1 MRKPVANTA
10 VSVLVFFLISL
21 LVTSEVD
28 AVSAPME
35 ETERE
40 ALYLAIQGFVGRH
53 WDGRNLYPD
62 PCGWTPIQ
70 GVSCDVF
77 EGLWYVTVVNIGP
90 VLDNSLECSQEA
102 AFSPQLFELKRL
114 RSLSFFRCFT
124 SPSQTT
130 TLSQDWRKLSG
141 SLETLEFRSNDG
153 LTGAI
158 PVDLALLS
166 NLQSLVLVENS
177 LTGELPR
184 EMGNLV
190 RLKRMSLARN
200 RLSGQ
205 LPASLGNNLAELLI
219 LDLSGNSLS
228 GSLPCSIGG
237 MSSLLKLDLSNN
249 HLNGELPSELG
260 KLKNLT
266 LLDLRNNSL
275 SGMTRSL
282 GGMVSLRYMLLSN
295 NPLGG
300 NLMQLGLRNLRS
312 LTTLD
317 LSNTG
322 FIGGIPEYITDLRRL
337 RFIAL
342 DNNNLTGSVSQKFQ
356 ELSGLAALYLNDN
369 NLTGEL
375 EFSDEFYRRM
385 GSRFAAWNNPNLCC
399 RFQDSG
405 QVLRGV
411 QRCKN

>member
-1 MRKPVANTA
+1 
-10 VSVLVFFLISL
+10 
-21 LVTSEVD
+21 
-28 AVSAPME
+28 ME

-40 ALYLAIQGFVGRH
+40 ALYLAIQGFVGSH

-77 EGLWYVTVVNIGP
+77 EGLWYVVVVNIGP

-124 SPSQTT
+124 SVNQTT

-177 LTGELPR
+177 LTGELPQ
-184 EMGNLV
+184 ELGNLV
-190 RLKRMSLARN
+190 RLKRMSLAGN

-249 HLNGELPSELG
+249 HLNGDLPSELG

-275 SGMTRSL
+275 SGVTPSL
-282 GGMVSLRYMLLSN
+282 GDMASLRYMLLSD

-300 NLMQLGLRNLRS
+300 NLMQLGC
-312 LTTLD
+312 
-317 LSNTG
+317 
-322 FIGGIPEYITDLRRL
+322 GI
-337 RFIAL
+337 
-342 DNNNLTGSVSQKFQ
+342 
-356 ELSGLAALYLNDN
+356 
-369 NLTGEL
+369 
-375 EFSDEFYRRM
+375 
-385 GSRFAAWNNPNLCC
+385 
-399 RFQDSG
+399 
-405 QVLRGV
+405 
-411 QRCKN
+411 

>member
-1 MRKPVANTA
+1 MSKPVANTA
-10 VSVLVFFLISL
+10 VPVLVFFLISL
-21 LVTSEVD
+21 RITSE
-28 AVSAPME
+28 AAPME

-40 ALYLAIQGFVGRH
+40 ALYSAIQGFVGSR

-62 PCGWTPIQ
+62 PCGWTPMQ

-90 VLDNSLECSQEA
+90 VLDNSLECSREA

-124 SPSQTT
+124 SLNQTT
-130 TLSQDWRKLSG
+130 TLSQEWRKLSG

-158 PVDLALLS
+158 PVNLALLS
-166 NLQSLVLVENS
+166 NLQSLVLVDNS
-177 LTGELPR
+177 LTGELPQ
-184 EMGNLV
+184 ELGNLV
-190 RLKRMSLARN
+190 RLKRLSLAGN

-205 LPASLGNNLAELLI
+205 LPASLGDNLAELLI
-219 LDLSGNSLS
+219 LDLSGNSLT
-228 GSLPCSIGG
+228 GSLPSSIGG

-249 HLNGELPSELG
+249 HLNGELPWELG

-275 SGMTRSL
+275 SGATRSL
-282 GGMVSLRYMLLSN
+282 GDMVSIRYMLLSD

-300 NLMQLGLRNLRS
+300 SLMQLGLRNLRS

-322 FIGGIPEYITDLRRL
+322 LIGGIPEYITDLRRL

-342 DNNNLTGSVSQKFQ
+342 DDNNLTGSVSKKFQ

-375 EFSDEFYRRM
+375 EFSDEFYGRM

-399 RFQDSG
+399 RFQYG
-405 QVLRGV
+405 RQVLPGV

>member
-1 MRKPVANTA
+1 
-10 VSVLVFFLISL
+10 
-21 LVTSEVD
+21 
-28 AVSAPME
+28 ME

-40 ALYLAIQGFVGRH
+40 ALYLAIQGFVGSH

-77 EGLWYVTVVNIGP
+77 EGLWYVVVVNIGP

-124 SPSQTT
+124 SVNQTT

-177 LTGELPR
+177 LTGELPQ
-184 EMGNLV
+184 ELGNLV
-190 RLKRMSLARN
+190 RLKRMSLAGN

-249 HLNGELPSELG
+249 HLNGDIPSELG

-275 SGMTRSL
+275 SGVTPSL
-282 GGMVSLRYMLLSN
+282 GDMASLRYMLLSD

-322 FIGGIPEYITDLRRL
+322 FVGGIPEYITDSRRL

-342 DNNNLTGSVSQKFQ
+342 DNNNLTGSVPKKFQ
-356 ELSGLAALYLNDN
+356 ELSGLTALYLNDN

-399 RFQDSG
+399 RFESSG
-405 QVLRGV
+405 RVLPGV
-411 QRCKN
+411 QRCEN

>member
-1 MRKPVANTA
+1 
-10 VSVLVFFLISL
+10 
-21 LVTSEVD
+21 
-28 AVSAPME
+28 ME

-40 ALYLAIQGFVGRH
+40 ALYLAIQGFVGSH

-77 EGLWYVTVVNIGP
+77 EGLWYVVVVNIGP

-124 SPSQTT
+124 SVNQTT

-177 LTGELPR
+177 LTGELPQ
-184 EMGNLV
+184 ELGNL
-190 RLKRMSLARN
+190 
-200 RLSGQ
+200 
-205 LPASLGNNLAELLI
+205 LLI

-249 HLNGELPSELG
+249 HLNGDIPSELG

-275 SGMTRSL
+275 SGVTPSL
-282 GGMVSLRYMLLSN
+282 GDMASLRYMLLSD

-322 FIGGIPEYITDLRRL
+322 FVGGIPEYITDSRRL

-342 DNNNLTGSVSQKFQ
+342 DNNNLTGSVPKKFQ
-356 ELSGLAALYLNDN
+356 ELSGLTALYLNDN

-399 RFQDSG
+399 RFESSG
-405 QVLRGV
+405 RVLPGV
-411 QRCKN
+411 QRCEN